1 MAEHHEL
8 AVFPGGMESKTEIT
22 LLTTMAKEGHKRR
35 LASERKK
42 EAERQLE
49 AAKLR
54 KAEQDAKTRLR
65 HEEAARYTQQQ
76 RLWWDDEV
84 IHQIAVSKNNYFL
97 EEVRAPAPLARRV
110 AASADAP
117 RQDLIRSIARRAA
130 CARHLVYRWTESR
143 RLAITTRRF

>member
-54 KAEQDAKTRLR
+54 KAEQVAKTRLR

-117 RQDLIRSIARRAA
+117 RQD
-130 CARHLVYRWTESR
+130 
-143 RLAITTRRF
+143 

>member
-1 MAEHHEL
+1 LSEKFAIFGCRENHMAEHHEL

-117 RQDLIRSIARRAA
+117 RQD
-130 CARHLVYRWTESR
+130 
-143 RLAITTRRF
+143 

>member
-1 MAEHHEL
+1 MTFFSLFWTTNLCNFFRRTRRDLIMEHHEL
-8 AVFPGGMESKTEIT
+8 AIFPGGMESKTEIT

-84 IHQIAVSKNNYFL
+84 IHQVAVSKNNYFL
-97 EEVRAPAPLARRV
+97 EEVRALAPLTCGY
-110 AASADAP
+110 
-117 RQDLIRSIARRAA
+117 L
-130 CARHLVYRWTESR
+130 C
-143 RLAITTRRF
+143 